1 MTIVLRNSRLL
12 FLGSLLFPP
21 DHKKYSLTGCSV
33 CDAPEL
39 SSLRRLG
46 ANHTAICTGKN
57 L

>member
-33 CDAPEL
+33 CDAPEW
-39 SSLRRLG
+39 SSLLRLG
-46 ANHTAICTGKN
+46 ANHTAICTGKS